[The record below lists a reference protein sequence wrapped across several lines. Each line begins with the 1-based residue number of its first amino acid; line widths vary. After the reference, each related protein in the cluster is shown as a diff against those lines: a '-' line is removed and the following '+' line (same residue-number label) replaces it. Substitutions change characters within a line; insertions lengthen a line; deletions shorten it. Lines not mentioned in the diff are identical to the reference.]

1 MDDRVLLA
9 IFLSI
14 LIIITYQYFFMPR
27 PVVQKA
33 PLEENE
39 EIVVEESELGKDDF
53 QDGELN
59 GLLEIQKVRRQE
71 DVRIETGKYIAE
83 VTNNGGCLKSW
94 KLKEY
99 TEEKRYETWPLK
111 KAFWVQVL
119 QSYKRVLGLRHDNG
133 EDEQLGLVELI
144 PENNKGMS
152 ARPLDITLIS
162 EIGGKEVFGEG
173 LYEIRTEEYMDAN
186 RGMLPS
192 VVLSYLD
199 ERGIII
205 MKEIRFFENE
215 YKVGIDVTMKNI
227 SGRDQTVDY
236 ALCWGPG
243 VGRNMEK
250 EGHHRFEGPVFWIKG
265 KKVRIKPKK
274 IKEPVIKEGN
284 LEWIGYEKTYFAAA
298 IIPKGTTAEAVIFKR
313 SDREEEDEAIVVGAK
328 YPLRVLSAGGEFRDS
343 YEVYVGPKRKED
355 LMGVA
360 GHFVEIIDYGW
371 FSFLAKP
378 LIWFLKWVYQYIPN
392 YGVAIVLL
400 TILIK
405 ILFWPLTE
413 KSFGSMQAMQ
423 KIQPKMAALREKY
436 KGDPT
441 RMNKEIMDL
450 YKKHGVNPLG
460 GCLPMILQIPVFF
473 ALYEGLL
480 VAIEMRGAPFFLWI
494 QDLSA
499 MDALLI
505 TPLLMGITMYLQQKM
520 MPTGMDPKQ
529 AKMMNLMPIIFTV
542 FFLGFPSGLVI
553 YWLLNNVLTIGHQYL
568 IHKRT
573 LQATEAC

>member
-27 PVVQKA
+27 PVVQKK
-33 PLEENE
+33 PLGEKE
-39 EIVVEESELGKDDF
+39 EIVIEEKGLGDSEF
-53 QDGELN
+53 QDEGLN
-59 GLLEIQKVRRQE
+59 GLIEIQKARKQE
-71 DVRIETGKYIAE
+71 NVRIETGKYIAE

-99 TEEKRYETWPLK
+99 TQEKRYETWPLK
-111 KAFWVQVL
+111 KAFWIQVL
-119 QSYKRVLGLRHDNG
+119 QSYKRVLGLKHDDVEN
-133 EDEQLGLVELI
+133 EVRGLVELI
-144 PENNKGMS
+144 PENDKGIKTL
-152 ARPLDITLIS
+152 PLDITLIS

-173 LYEIRTEEYMDAN
+173 FYEIRTDEYIDAN
-186 RGMLPS
+186 KGIQPS
-192 VVLSYLD
+192 VILSYLD
-199 ERGIII
+199 DRGILIG
-205 MKEIRFFENE
+205 KEIRFFENE
-215 YKVGIDVTMKNI
+215 YKLGIDITMKNI
-227 SGRDQTVDY
+227 SGRDQAVDY

-243 VGRNMEK
+243 IGRNMEQ
-250 EGHHRFEGPVFWIKG
+250 EGHHRFEGPVFWING

-274 IKEPVIKEGN
+274 IKEPVIKEGS
-284 LEWIGYEKTYFAAA
+284 LEWVGYEKTYFGAA
-298 IIPKGTTAEAVIFKR
+298 IIPENTSAEAVVFR
-313 SDREEEDEAIVVGAK
+313 RGAAEGEEDAIIVGAK
-328 YPLRVLSAGGEFRDS
+328 YPLRVITAGGQIRDS
-343 YEVYVGPKRKED
+343 YEVYIGPKRKED
-355 LMGVA
+355 LIGVA

-378 LIWFLKWVYQYIPN
+378 LIWFLKWVYRYIPN
-392 YGVAIVLL
+392 YGIAIVLL
-400 TILIK
+400 TIIIK

-499 MDALLI
+499 MDPLLI
-505 TPLLMGITMYLQQKM
+505 TPVLMGITMYMQQKM

-573 LQATEAC
+573 LQASEAC